1 MKTTMLKST
10 LCAFAVCAALTPAM
24 ALAQDTGAAAYDAGD
39 YATAQEL
46 WTAEADTG
54 SVAAMLGLARLAD
67 SGLLGEADPEA
78 AFFWYL
84 KAADKG
90 DAEAQLNVALGYDS
104 GLGVERDATKAMLWY
119 GRAALRGVTDAQL
132 GLASL
137 FDSADAANPALA
149 NHWYAQAGSSNSAKS
164 IADAPAL
171 AAPELLFSDVNDKGA
186 ELVWLAPAAKS
197 TTYHLEILDAAAPGD
212 GYAKPV
218 VTEQTD
224 GSALLLEDVALPDT
238 VVWRV
243 MNVGNAQA
251 DYRAT
256 AWQTVGDATPPAGRV
271 TLNIDETVAAMAS
284 AAEIFAADLRAAG
297 YWVRVVGAVEESAL
311 AGLGTHVTYGYQA
324 DLALA
329 DKVAR
334 YLPGPSDGV
343 GFVQRPGTTEPG
355 EIIVHLTTGE

>member
-1 MKTTMLKST
+1 MKTPMLKST
-10 LCAFAVCAALTPAM
+10 LCAFALCAALTPAM
-24 ALAQDTGAAAYDAGD
+24 TFAQETGAAAYEAGD
-39 YATAQEL
+39 YAKAQEL
-46 WTAEADTG
+46 WTTEADAG

-137 FDSADAANPALA
+137 FDSDDAANPALA
-149 NHWYAQAGSSNSAKS
+149 NHWYAQAGSTNKAET
-164 IADAPAL
+164 ITDAPPL
-171 AAPELLFSDVNDKGA
+171 ATPELLFSDVHDKGA

-197 TTYHLEILDAAAPGD
+197 TTYHFELLDAAASD
-212 GYAKPV
+212 EGYVKPV
-218 VTEQTD
+218 VAEQTD
-224 GSALLLEDVALPDT
+224 GSALLLEDLTLPDT
-238 VVWRV
+238 IIWRV
-243 MNVGNAQA
+243 MNLGDTLA

-256 AWQTVGDATPPAGRV
+256 EWQAVGDATPPSGRV
-271 TLNIDETVAAMAS
+271 TLTVDETVAAMAN
-284 AAEIFAADLRAAG
+284 AAEVFAADLRAAG
-297 YWVRVVGAVEESAL
+297 YWVRVVDAQDDAP
-311 AGLGTHVTYGYQA
+311 AGIGTHVTYGYQS

-355 EIIVHLTTGE
+355 EIIVHLAAGE